1 MKSFEELQNK
11 VNEWAEEKGIFQ
23 KSSALKQISKTQ
35 EELLETLQ
43 ALVVYEFA
51 PLQKNLAEVEDGIGD
66 MLVTIIILSKMV
78 GVDSVACLESA
89 YNVIKG
95 RTGKMVDGLFVK
107 DI

>member
-1 MKSFEELQNK
+1 MKSYEELETK
-11 VNEWAEEKGIFQ
+11 VNEWAEERDIFQ
-23 KSSALKQISKTQ
+23 KSSALKQINKTQ

-51 PLQKNLAEVEDGIGD
+51 PLQKNLDEVEDGIGD

-78 GVDSVACLESA
+78 GVDSVRCLESA

-95 RTGKMVDGLFVK
+95 RKGKMVDGLFVK
-107 DI
+107 DV

>member
-1 MKSFEELQNK
+1 MKSFEELENK

-51 PLQKNLAEVEDGIGD
+51 PLQKNLDEVEDGIGD

-107 DI
+107 DV

>member
-1 MKSFEELQNK
+1 MKSFEELENK

-51 PLQKNLAEVEDGIGD
+51 PLQKNLNEVEDGIGD

-89 YNVIKG
+89 YNVIKE
-95 RTGKMVDGLFVK
+95 RTGKMVNGLFVK